1 MEITYKREMKHNYM
15 IIKGEGDQSGYAEK
29 MLAGNHIEG
38 LLKFRVKL
46 TDNEKQYYYEI
57 TSRQPLKRL
66 LSSKNV
72 KSAEISRLILGIS
85 QVLEKID
92 AYLLSEEQILMDPEY
107 IYTDP
112 ETGEFG
118 LCLVPG
124 YHGDFPAAL
133 TKLLQ
138 YLLGKV
144 DHQDK
149 ESVVL
154 AYSLFQESQKENYG
168 MKDLLKL
175 LYPINGGNETEKEQE
190 SDTLEITATE
200 NENGENGKEEP
211 AVILK
216 KKKQKSWYQL
226 FFLPAGLAGLYG
238 WGGWDALYA
247 GWMWIAG
254 IEIVIIAITMLSWNK
269 RSGEE
274 PEKEQV
280 SQKTLE
286 INSWHM
292 DFEEK
297 PPEETYENVMQKPV
311 FSSSFND
318 ENTVLL
324 AKTENKKGFHK
335 LVSLQPERPDILLEY
350 YPFIIGKQEGIADYV
365 LAKDTVSRL
374 HVRLDEQE
382 GRYML
387 TDLNSTNGTVVNG
400 ILLDN
405 NACVELSPGDEVYIA
420 DTAYR
425 FQ

>member
-112 ETGEFG
+112 DPGEFG

-190 SDTLEITATE
+190 SDTLEITAAE

-216 KKKQKSWYQL
+216 KKKQKPWYQL

-238 WGGWDALYA
+238 WGGWDTLYA

-311 FSSSFND
+311 FSSSYND

>member
-1 MEITYKREMKHNYM
+1 
-15 IIKGEGDQSGYAEK
+15 
-29 MLAGNHIEG
+29 
-38 LLKFRVKL
+38 
-46 TDNEKQYYYEI
+46 
-57 TSRQPLKRL
+57 
-66 LSSKNV
+66 
-72 KSAEISRLILGIS
+72 
-85 QVLEKID
+85 
-92 AYLLSEEQILMDPEY
+92 
-107 IYTDP
+107 
-112 ETGEFG
+112 
-118 LCLVPG
+118 
-124 YHGDFPAAL
+124 
-133 TKLLQ
+133 
-138 YLLGKV
+138 
-144 DHQDK
+144 
-149 ESVVL
+149 
-154 AYSLFQESQKENYG
+154 
-168 MKDLLKL
+168 
-175 LYPINGGNETEKEQE
+175 
-190 SDTLEITATE
+190 
-200 NENGENGKEEP
+200 
-211 AVILK
+211 
-216 KKKQKSWYQL
+216 
-226 FFLPAGLAGLYG
+226 
-238 WGGWDALYA
+238 
-247 GWMWIAG
+247 
-254 IEIVIIAITMLSWNK
+254 
-269 RSGEE
+269 
-274 PEKEQV
+274 
-280 SQKTLE
+280 
-286 INSWHM
+286 M

>member
-190 SDTLEITATE
+190 ADTLEITATE

>member
-269 RSGEE
+269 WSGEE

-350 YPFIIGKQEGIADYV
+350 YPFIIGKQEEIADYV